1 MNDVTFDALKNA
13 VIIVLGVFG
22 LIETIGKGIDTI
34 KSWRKPQMLR
44 DNAQTEAIRKCV
56 EKLDNDKRRLDKH
69 AQDIDDLRE
78 GQRNLCIGVQALLEH
93 ALHNGNADEM
103 KAASDNI
110 KKWLVGR

>member
-1 MNDVTFDALKNA
+1 M
-13 VIIVLGVFG
+13 
-22 LIETIGKGIDTI
+22 
-34 KSWRKPQMLR
+34 QR
-44 DNAQTEAIRKCV
+44 DNAQTEAIRKCA

-78 GQRNLCIGVQALLEH
+78 GQRNLCFGVQALLEH